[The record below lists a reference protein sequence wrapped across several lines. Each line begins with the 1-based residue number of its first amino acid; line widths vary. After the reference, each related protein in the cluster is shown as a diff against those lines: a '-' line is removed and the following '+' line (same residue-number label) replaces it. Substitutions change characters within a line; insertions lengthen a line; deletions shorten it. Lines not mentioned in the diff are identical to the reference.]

1 MSGKQ
6 QRDAEAEDIAGRHV
20 ASAERAEATKKGMEA
35 RGFVRSDERKP
46 DLGTCSQCDESY
58 DLRTTHRCKVPR
70 RQQVPSPGVGEAKA
84 ALNEARICLE
94 EARQALAYRSGE
106 VDCADLITLCAY
118 AQVAVSSALN
128 AARSLSE
135 KEENKP

>member
-6 QRDAEAEDIAGRHV
+6 QRDAEAEDIAGRQV
-20 ASAERAEATKKGMEA
+20 LASAERAEATKKGMEE
-35 RGFVRSDERKP
+35 RGF
-46 DLGTCSQCDESY
+46 
-58 DLRTTHRCKVPR
+58 VPR

-94 EARQALAYRSGE
+94 DARQALAYRSGE

-135 KEENKP
+135 KENKP